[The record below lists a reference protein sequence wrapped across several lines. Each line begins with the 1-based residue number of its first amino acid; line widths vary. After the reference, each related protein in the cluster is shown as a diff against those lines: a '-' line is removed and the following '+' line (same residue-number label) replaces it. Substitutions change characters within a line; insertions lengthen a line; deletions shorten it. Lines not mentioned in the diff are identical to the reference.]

1 MKRSILITLICIL
14 AVSTAIVIICYQ
26 RSHAEEPAAAQP
38 AEQVEIIESAE
49 PTEPAVIDA
58 PTEAEEPAEPTA
70 PAQKPAAQKQQPAE
84 PEELVFTTE
93 YIDLGLP
100 SHTRW
105 RGINEDCGLISY
117 EDAVAIYKSKLPN
130 KDQLIELRDRCEWT
144 ITEQGYKVTGPNG
157 NYIILPAEG
166 YRNCSGQLSGIGV
179 VGSYWSSTK
188 QDAESAWRIGFEPG
202 KIKNTTKISVTNH
215 LHCYGR
221 SIRLVK

>member
-26 RSHAEEPAAAQP
+26 RSHAEEPTAAQP
-38 AEQVEIIESAE
+38 EKQV
-49 PTEPAVIDA
+49 DA
-58 PTEAEEPAEPTA
+58 STEPAEPTVIDEPA
-70 PAQKPAAQKQQPAE
+70 EPAETIEPAQPAQKHAAQTQQPAE

-105 RGINEDCGLISY
+105 RGINEDCGLITY
-117 EDAVAIYKSKLPN
+117 EDAVEIYKNKLPN
-130 KDQLIELRDRCEWT
+130 KDQIIELRDRCEWT

-202 KIKNTTKISVTNH
+202 KIRHTTKISVTNH
-215 LHCYGR
+215 LQCYGR

>member
-26 RSHAEEPAAAQP
+26 RSHAEEPTAAQP
-38 AEQVEIIESAE
+38 EKQVDAS
-49 PTEPAVIDA
+49 TEPAEATVID
-58 PTEAEEPAEPTA
+58 EPAEPAETIEPA
-70 PAQKPAAQKQQPAE
+70 QPAQKPAAQTQQPAE

-105 RGINEDCGLISY
+105 RGINEDCGLITY
-117 EDAVAIYKSKLPN
+117 EDAVEIYKNKLPN
-130 KDQLIELRDRCEWT
+130 KDQIIELRDRCEWT

-202 KIKNTTKISVTNH
+202 KIRHTTKISVTNH
-215 LHCYGR
+215 LQCYGR
-221 SIRLVK
+221 SIRLMK

>member
-26 RSHAEEPAAAQP
+26 RSHAEEPTAAQP
-38 AEQVEIIESAE
+38 KEQV
-49 PTEPAVIDA
+49 DA
-58 PTEAEEPAEPTA
+58 STEPAEPTVIDEPA
-70 PAQKPAAQKQQPAE
+70 EPAETIEPAQPAQKPAAQTQQPAE

-105 RGINEDCGLISY
+105 RGINEDCGLITY
-117 EDAVAIYKSKLPN
+117 EDAVEIYKNKLPN
-130 KDQLIELRDRCEWT
+130 KNQLIELRDHCEWT
-144 ITEQGYKVTGPNG
+144 ITEHGYKVTGPNG

-202 KIKNTTKISVTNH
+202 KIRHTTKISVTNH
-215 LHCYGR
+215 LQCYGR

>member
-26 RSHAEEPAAAQP
+26 RSHAEEHTAAQP
-38 AEQVEIIESAE
+38 EKQVDAS
-49 PTEPAVIDA
+49 TEPAEATVID
-58 PTEAEEPAEPTA
+58 EPAEPAETIEPA
-70 PAQKPAAQKQQPAE
+70 QPAQKPAAQTQQPAE

-105 RGINEDCGLISY
+105 RGINEDCGLITY
-117 EDAVAIYKSKLPN
+117 EDAVEIYKNKLPN
-130 KDQLIELRDRCEWT
+130 KDQIIELRDRCEWT

-202 KIKNTTKISVTNH
+202 KIRHTTKISVTNH